1 MFNDQLGNTLT
12 IDDVYNGTLVAPYS
26 ILLYVSAALS
36 TTMFLLTVYT
46 VLRHSTTSMS
56 YYKLFI
62 LNCVLWGYLYT
73 LFICQLQ
80 PVLLTPLIIGY
91 LDGVLADLF
100 NDVDTDF
107 NLVMATTV
115 FFTNYVTGL
124 ILSILYRFL
133 LLRNANRVIRVI
145 SRPLG
150 LFVLILCLSI
160 VTCLCSYYFIQN
172 LRVPQEVFM
181 AKISGAYPNLVPVF
195 NDHRMLGY
203 YCEGDN
209 TANVAIF
216 MILPISAMIMLVWFN
231 AFLYTKHKRYGRRLL
246 SRQTI
251 ASRIPTT
258 TNAVTTLSA
267 NNPTMVQTHRLQTQ
281 LQRMNT
287 LQIALLIILLI
298 GPFVLGL
305 ICLALKLRHSYAFVI
320 IFTAL
325 SSIHCIADNIV
336 VLLFIR
342 PYREFI
348 FRLFYKLFRIR
359 LGKGTWI
366 NSISSIIQNPPLLP
380 TMVNTTAARIR
391 PGRITWR
398 YMRRNAEAE
407 VVRDRKSDSSIP
419 PVEDVE
425 STCNII
431 PSQSNTQP
439 GTRQGTCEAHGFRR
453 FVARLR
459 SILGRYPILRLLIG
473 NHTPVVTGRRSSQVF
488 VRESFRDSQPSRQRS
503 GPKLSLT
510 QRLKRAQTMPRLAK
524 PATTVTRVVRFKNV
538 PNRFN
543 LTIRSVE

>member
-1 MFNDQLGNTLT
+1 MFNDQLGNALT

-26 ILLYVSAALS
+26 ILLYISAALS
-36 TTMFLLTVYT
+36 TMMFLLTVYT

-91 LDGVLADLF
+91 LDGILADFF

-172 LRVPQEVFM
+172 LRIPQEVFM
-181 AKISGAYPNLVPVF
+181 AKISDAYPNLVSVF

-231 AFLYTKHKRYGRRLL
+231 AFLCTKHKRYGRRLL
-246 SRQTI
+246 SRQTV
-251 ASRIPTT
+251 ASRMPTT

-287 LQIALLIILLI
+287 LLI

-305 ICLALKLRHSYAFVI
+305 ICLALKLRHSDAFVI

-325 SSIHCIADNIV
+325 SSTSEVGPLRGPHFARKRETEKAIRAYH
-336 VLLFIR
+336 LLR
-342 PYREFI
+342 
-348 FRLFYKLFRIR
+348 
-359 LGKGTWI
+359 TWK
-366 NSISSIIQNPPLLP
+366 
-380 TMVNTTAARIR
+380 V
-391 PGRITWR
+391 
-398 YMRRNAEAE
+398 
-407 VVRDRKSDSSIP
+407 
-419 PVEDVE
+419 PV
-425 STCNII
+425 I
-431 PSQSNTQP
+431 
-439 GTRQGTCEAHGFRR
+439 
-453 FVARLR
+453 
-459 SILGRYPILRLLIG
+459 
-473 NHTPVVTGRRSSQVF
+473 SSQVKATLSQVHVK
-488 VRESFRDSQPSRQRS
+488 VRMKRMASGDSSQDSEAFLEGRRTSQVFTTQSFRDSQPSRQRS
-503 GPKLSLT
+503 GPKLLLT